1 MYTLD
6 GPAPGL
12 PGTYCDEK
20 WIKEKV
26 GLFIVKKKGAGKQN
40 NVYLVVSQLCL
51 EKGCRKTVLEKEHL
65 DYCVPV

>member
-26 GLFIVKKKGAGKQN
+26 GLFIVKKKGA
-40 NVYLVVSQLCL
+40 
-51 EKGCRKTVLEKEHL
+51 EKEYL
-65 DYCVPV
+65 EEENRVDYVAFVC